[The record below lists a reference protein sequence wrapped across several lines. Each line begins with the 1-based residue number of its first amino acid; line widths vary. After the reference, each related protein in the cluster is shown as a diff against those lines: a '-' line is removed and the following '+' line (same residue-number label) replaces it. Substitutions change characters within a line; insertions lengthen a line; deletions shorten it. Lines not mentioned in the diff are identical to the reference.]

1 MEDRTV
7 ALRRNLLRINLTPSS
22 NIHICW
28 VLVFVFCLVVV
39 VFNVNILCGV
49 FLLEMCSLLLA

>member
-1 MEDRTV
+1 MEDRTT
-7 ALRRNLLRINLTPSS
+7 ALRRNLLRIHLTPS
-22 NIHICW
+22 NIHTCW